1 MRCINS
7 AAVSSHVCLRRPQMN
22 SSAPS
27 PRNASAIAL
36 PSPVP
41 PPVTRMRLPASSPS
55 LNMARLPQRR
65 RRRRPI
71 ARFSRASMTRTSR
84 PRRVD
89 LPSILLLY
97 ENCRA
102 MTSPAWKATLGN
114 RLRPWEEN
122 LKLTPLFGAVLMSM
136 MATSAFAVTIG
147 FSQVGDEGDWRP
159 AFRKEMQE
167 EAKKEGIDLK
177 FADAQGKEEEQ
188 LKAVRTFIAQKV
200 DAIIIAPV
208 VVTGWDQVL
217 AEAKAAGIPVFLADR
232 DVDVADKSLFV
243 TRISADFNL
252 EGRLAGAWL
261 AQASK
266 GNCNIVEL
274 QGTTGA
280 APAIERK
287 KGFEAVISNFPNM
300 KIVKTQSGNF
310 TTDGGKQV
318 MEAFIKATDN
328 LKGICGVFAHND
340 NMQLGAIQAMKEAGL
355 KPGKDF
361 LLVSV
366 DYVPAEKEAL
376 AAGDANASVELRSA
390 IGKYIYPVVTD
401 YLKDK
406 KELPKWIVIP
416 SDLHTAATPGG

>member
-1 MRCINS
+1 MAGFRSLCAIARTIRKCAALFDNCSYCITNAGVRRFWTNKRFAADIPKS
-7 AAVSSHVCLRRPQMN
+7 IGLSRLERQREEFMHLMKWLGGAAVG
-22 SSAPS
+22 
-27 PRNASAIAL
+27 
-36 PSPVP
+36 
-41 PPVTRMRLPASSPS
+41 
-55 LNMARLPQRR
+55 
-65 RRRRPI
+65 
-71 ARFSRASMTRTSR
+71 
-84 PRRVD
+84 
-89 LPSILLLY
+89 
-97 ENCRA
+97 
-102 MTSPAWKATLGN
+102 LG
-114 RLRPWEEN
+114 
-122 LKLTPLFGAVLMSM
+122 LMVAGS
-136 MATSAFAVTIG
+136 SAFAVTIG

-159 AFRKEMQE
+159 AFSKDMQE

-188 LKAVRTFIAQKV
+188 LKAVRSFIAQKV

-217 AEAKAAGIPVFLADR
+217 EEAKKAGIPVFLADR

-252 EGRLAGAWL
+252 EGKLAGAWL

-274 QGTTGA
+274 QGTTGS

-287 KGFEAVISNFPNM
+287 KGFESVISLFPQM

-361 LLVSV
+361 LMVSV
-366 DYVPAEKEAL
+366 DYVPAMKEAL
-376 AAGDANASVELRSA
+376 AAGDSNASVELRSA
-390 IGKYIYPVVTD
+390 IGKYIYPVVLG

-406 KELPKWIVIP
+406 SEQLPKWVVIP
-416 SDLHTAATPGG
+416 SDLHAAATPGS

>member
-1 MRCINS
+1 MIIEMAHDAGFKPTPAGRPEKREGIMTFLKSVCA
-7 AAVSSHVCLRRPQMN
+7 AAVVSVALFAS
-22 SSAPS
+22 SSA
-27 PRNASAIAL
+27 
-36 PSPVP
+36 
-41 PPVTRMRLPASSPS
+41 
-55 LNMARLPQRR
+55 
-65 RRRRPI
+65 
-71 ARFSRASMTRTSR
+71 
-84 PRRVD
+84 
-89 LPSILLLY
+89 Y
-97 ENCRA
+97 
-102 MTSPAWKATLGN
+102 
-114 RLRPWEEN
+114 
-122 LKLTPLFGAVLMSM
+122 
-136 MATSAFAVTIG
+136 AVTIG

-159 AFRKEMQE
+159 AFSKDMQE

-188 LKAVRTFIAQKV
+188 LKAVRAFIAQKV

-208 VVTGWDQVL
+208 VVTGWDKVL
-217 AEAKAAGIPVFLADR
+217 EEAKAAGIPVFLADR
-232 DVDVADKSLFV
+232 DVDVKDKSLFV

-266 GNCNIVEL
+266 GNCDIVEL

-287 KGFEAVISNFPNM
+287 KGFEAITSNFSGM
-300 KIVKTQSGNF
+300 KTVKSQSGDF
-310 TTDGGKQV
+310 TTEGGKKV

-361 LLVSV
+361 LMVSV
-366 DYVPAEKEAL
+366 DYVPAMKKAL
-376 AAGDANASVELRSA
+376 ADGDANASVELRSA
-390 IGKYIYPVVTD
+390 IGKYIYPVVLQ

-416 SDLHTAATPGG
+416 SDLHTAATPGS